1 MQDATAPPARPGRPR
16 TPNQVVRELL
26 KQLQMRPLGGARVFE
41 WTVDVRGM
49 TGEGFEQTVAILAT
63 RGYRAEYTPNDVPG
77 FAHFILRW

>member
-16 TPNQVVRELL
+16 TPRQVVRELL
-26 KQLQMRPLGGARVFE
+26 KQLQMRPFDGVRVFE

-49 TGEGFEQTVAILAT
+49 TDAGLAQMVAILAA
-63 RGYRAEYTPNDVPG
+63 RGYRAGYTPDDVPG